1 MSKSYLR
8 KNRIAG
14 QFAPRTIAMLESPAF
29 QVLSLA
35 GHRVLARIEIE
46 LAHHGGNDNGRLPV
60 TFDHFAEYGMDRHAI
75 APALREVCALGF
87 IEITEQGRA
96 GNAEWRRPNKFRLT
110 YRHTGRADQTD
121 EWRRITTVEEATM
134 IAQRARASHQR
145 KNKTPVG
152 VSANFQCGN
161 PHRKPDFHGVKTPTT
176 GHGGKTPTTSKISG
190 KPRSGR
196 ASSSLASQHAGQG
209 RPGRYVLFADPR
221 AMQQFYDVGK
231 GRYVAPPARDIG
243 NQNRRQ

>member
-1 MSKSYLR
+1 
-8 KNRIAG
+8 
-14 QFAPRTIAMLESPAF
+14 
-29 QVLSLA
+29 
-35 GHRVLARIEIE
+35 
-46 LAHHGGNDNGRLPV
+46 
-60 TFDHFAEYGMDRHAI
+60 
-75 APALREVCALGF
+75 
-87 IEITEQGRA
+87 
-96 GNAEWRRPNKFRLT
+96 
-110 YRHTGRADQTD
+110 
-121 EWRRITTVEEATM
+121 M

-161 PHRKPDFHGVKTPTT
+161 PHRKPDFHGGKTPTT

-231 GRYVAPPARDIG
+231 GRYVAPPAWHDGDAGMVAGAISPIAVMTDSGILKALWRKHCKLHHASIG
-243 NQNRRQ
+243 ARG